1 MHPSK
6 LYLVTP
12 GWNKAVFLPPIS
24 TTEME
29 KADLDLLKNYCQQYM
44 QVCLDFCRKNNP
56 TLVWDF
62 AVTWLQN
69 NQLK

>member
-1 MHPSK
+1 
-6 LYLVTP
+6 
-12 GWNKAVFLPPIS
+12 
-24 TTEME
+24 
-29 KADLDLLKNYCQQYM
+29 M
-44 QVCLDFCRKNNP
+44 QACLDFCRKNNP